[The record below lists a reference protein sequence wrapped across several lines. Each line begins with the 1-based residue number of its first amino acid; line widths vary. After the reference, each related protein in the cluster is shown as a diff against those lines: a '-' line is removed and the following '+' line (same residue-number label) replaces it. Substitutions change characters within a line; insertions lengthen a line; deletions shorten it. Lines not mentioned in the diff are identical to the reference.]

1 MNLSTAIM
9 LVNKSVRSVRVEY
22 DPDNKSNNNPNFHFK
37 TLDPDLKVSD
47 LVVVPTSTRHG
58 FTVCKI
64 TEIDIRVDFNSIIE
78 YKWIVG
84 KVDKVAYDAILA
96 QEKVVL
102 DRVAEAE
109 ENRIRAE
116 LAKSMGLGEV
126 SFSDLDIVKSTVAIA
141 APATPRGAGNT
152 ADTPEAPKRVY
163 PQPRYD
169 VSDDVPF

>member
-9 LVNKSVRSVRVEY
+9 LVNKSVRAMRVEY
-22 DPDNKSNNNPNFHFK
+22 DPDNTRNNGGVHFK
-37 TLDPDLKVSD
+37 TLDPDLKKDD

-64 TEIDIRVDFNSIIE
+64 VEADMRVDFSGTTTFQ
-78 YKWIVG
+78 WIVG
-84 KVDKVAYDAILA
+84 KVDKASYDDILA

-116 LAKSMGLGEV
+116 LAKSMGLGEIQLT
-126 SFSDLDIVKSTVAIA
+126 DLDIVKGTVALA
-141 APATPRGAGNT
+141 APSTIRGAGNT
-152 ADTPEAPKRVY
+152 AESPAPEPAASAAINPTT
-163 PQPRYD
+163 
-169 VSDDVPF
+169 